1 MLTWLF
7 IKVDLVLQWQ
17 QSSGKPVALTPL
29 QPITNGTSNKYE
41 IKSTPNRTSLTITD
55 LNIESDVGDYIC
67 SGMNEI
73 GTATDKIHLRVRSR
87 WAALWP
93 FLGIVAEV
101 IILVTIIFIYEK
113 RRKPDE
119 INDGA
124 YWMFRSL

>member
-1 MLTWLF
+1 M
-7 IKVDLVLQWQ
+7 
-17 QSSGKPVALTPL
+17 
-29 QPITNGTSNKYE
+29 
-41 IKSTPNRTSLTITD
+41 
-55 LNIESDVGDYIC
+55 ESDVGDYVC

-73 GTATDKIHLRVRSR
+73 GTAMDKIHLRVRSR

-119 INDGA
+119 INDGV
-124 YWMFRSL
+124 YWMLRRPLGCVWFSLSWVVLGWTISEPCSGCCLF